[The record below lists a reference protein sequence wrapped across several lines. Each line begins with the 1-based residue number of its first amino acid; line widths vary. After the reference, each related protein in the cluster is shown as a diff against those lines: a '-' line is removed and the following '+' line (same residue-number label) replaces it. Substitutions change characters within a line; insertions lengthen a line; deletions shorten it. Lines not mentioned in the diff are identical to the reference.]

1 MIATGLATG
10 KTADPALAAQA
21 VTQAMTRLNISHAT
35 SVLLF
40 LSDAFAHDPRPALL
54 AASRQSQCMQ
64 VTGCSATGIFT
75 EETWVLDAPAAAAMV
90 FSDPQKLVPSHASND
105 LLLTLAA
112 PNAIQKLGMS
122 ITSQYFGGISGDATG
137 YGSHKVWQNGKVCT
151 AGHSEMRI
159 EACTGRM
166 GVSRGIRALTPP
178 AAITGIHGYELSGLN
193 GKPALHT
200 LLRELPL
207 EAREFD
213 HIPLHRLMAAEI
225 QGEPENAIAE
235 GRYRL
240 IPIIATHSE
249 TASVTLAS
257 QLPLGS
263 RLFWALRQ
271 PLAAES
277 GMRSAINQVGSQ
289 LAHAPDFGIMV
300 SSSGRGPGFYNGDDR
315 DLRIMKQCH
324 PNMPFI
330 GFYGNGEITCIDNVH
345 QLLDYSCVFGLFH
358 YNISPD

>member
-10 KTADPALAAQA
+10 KTADPSLAAQA
-21 VTQAMTRLNISHAT
+21 VTQAMSRLNVSHAT

-40 LSDAFAHDPRPALL
+40 LSDAFARDPRPALL

-112 PNAIQKLGMS
+112 PGTIQKLGMS
-122 ITSQYFGGISGDATG
+122 APGQRFGGISGNDTG
-137 YGSHKVWQNGKVCT
+137 YGPCKVWQNGKVCG

-159 EACTGRM
+159 EACTGRV
-166 GVSRGIRALTPP
+166 GVSHGIRALTPP
-178 AAITGIHGYELSGLN
+178 AAITEIHGYELTSLN

-213 HIPLHRLMAAEI
+213 HIPLHRIMAAEI
-225 QGEPENAIAE
+225 QGEPENAITE

-249 TASVTLAS
+249 TASVTLSS
-257 QLPLGS
+257 QLPLGA

-271 PLAAES
+271 PLTAES
-277 GMRSAINQVGSQ
+277 SMRTAINQVSSQ
-289 LAHAPDFGIMV
+289 LAHPPNFGIIV

-315 DLRIMKQCH
+315 DLHIMKECH

-330 GFYGNGEITCIDNVH
+330 GFYGNGEITCMDNVH

-358 YNISPD
+358 YDT